1 MIITIKGA
9 NFKDSNIGTLSSYT
23 VRFNGDGVSGSPT
36 SIAKNEEGTQAS
48 ANYVG
53 TITVSSSYTYK
64 SVSSVTVN
72 GTALSTSD
80 YTVSGM
86 KITIPANKITG
97 NVVITVATE
106 KVNTE
111 PEQPGTGGG
120 SGDSGDVEISEVQI
134 EVTLLENSYIS
145 KDNGEIV
152 TAEGFKNWTA
162 TDYISVNAN
171 EKYRVVANTN
181 TGGNSGVG
189 AAVYGYDSNKTPL
202 VCILGEFDASSGA
215 RFSIPEN
222 VKYIRVGTIKTKC
235 AISLFKLNIPDD
247 LPEITWIADQYVSRE
262 KTGTTPIAAGT
273 IKSASGWSTTNYISV
288 SNYKKLSYTATI
300 PAAGVTSVHCVYGYD
315 SNMNPIKPILTPT
328 DESNTFDNYLIEI
341 VDSNIAYIVACGHA
355 KTQTPSISFTN

>member
-1 MIITIKGA
+1 MIITLKGA
-9 NFKDSNIGTLSSYT
+9 NFSGAGNNIGNLSQIGGTFTFTINPTPSDAT
-23 VRFNGDGVSGSPT
+23 VKINGVAQKSITGAYGTAISWEVSKDGYNTRTGSLTMPLGGKT
-36 SIAKNEEGTQAS
+36 M
-48 ANYVG
+48 
-53 TITVSSSYTYK
+53 
-64 SVSSVTVN
+64 SVSLTAVGSVTPPV
-72 GTALSTSD
+72 T
-80 YTVSGM
+80 
-86 KITIPANKITG
+86 
-97 NVVITVATE
+97 
-106 KVNTE
+106 

-120 SGDSGDVEISEVQI
+120 SGDIEISEVQI

-152 TAEGFKNWTA
+152 TAEGFKNWIA

-215 RFSIPEN
+215 MFSIPEN

-247 LPEITWIADQYVSRE
+247 LPEITWIENQYVSKE

-273 IKSASGWSTTNYISV
+273 IKSASGWLTTNYISV
-288 SNYKKLSYTATI
+288 SNYKKLLYTATI
-300 PAAGVTSVHCVYGYD
+300 PTAGVSTVYCVYGYD

-341 VDSNIAYIVACGHA
+341 VDSNIAYIVACGHP
-355 KTQTPSISFTN
+355 KTKTPSISFTN